1 MDRRFLLG
9 GDDKLDVCME
19 ANAASQF
26 MPTIGKTPSDVSV
39 SGVNSSSA
47 WGLIAI
53 ASSGRV
59 SKVGDD
65 VGFHSDASMFIPP
78 NEGTKASA
86 FGVSFVV
93 MERMVSYA
101 TYLKLI

>member
-19 ANAASQF
+19 AIAASQL
-26 MPTIGKTPSDVSV
+26 MPSIGKPPSDVSV
-39 SGVNSSSA
+39 SRVNS

-53 ASSGRV
+53 ASEQA

-93 MERMVSYA
+93 ME
-101 TYLKLI
+101 KNGK